1 MTVCQLSAF
10 ATTSVLLRMGV
21 SLFNHDSRIVKAYHS
36 CVFMVIV
43 VRVLVETVLHF
54 QKVIEEALEH
64 KMNVSFLD
72 TMLME
77 DGVCL

>member
-1 MTVCQLSAF
+1 
-10 ATTSVLLRMGV
+10 
-21 SLFNHDSRIVKAYHS
+21 
-36 CVFMVIV
+36 MVIV
-43 VRVLVETVLHF
+43 VRVLVETILHF